1 MDGIN
6 APGWHLHFISD
17 DRTKGG
23 HVFDLEL
30 REGTASLMK
39 IDRIEIQLPRDP
51 AFDTYSLK
59 NADQN
64 DIKEVEQGNGN

>member
-1 MDGIN
+1 
-6 APGWHLHFISD
+6 
-17 DRTKGG
+17 
-23 HVFDLEL
+23 
-30 REGTASLMK
+30 MK

-59 NADQN
+59 NADRN